1 MKEFCFEDL
10 IQDFFINLN
19 NVIST
24 TRSCPIY
31 FQKFPP
37 RILSQYYC
45 HPVKSAANY
54 YYAYWL
60 KLSKKRS
67 VGGNILQKRKKRS
80 KKKTCQRLLE
90 KPSSFFCWP
99 IKSIWRQAVYKV
111 QKYQEKLLNNSS
123 MTSVVE
129 FSVQIYEYRKSS
141 IRSLPLIQVFSIRS
155 RKI

>member
-1 MKEFCFEDL
+1 MKEFGFEDL

-60 KLSKKRS
+60 KLSKKKERGRKYS
-67 VGGNILQKRKKRS
+67 SEKKEKKQKNPVKGYWKNR
-80 KKKTCQRLLE
+80 
-90 KPSSFFCWP
+90 PVFFC
-99 IKSIWRQAVYKV
+99 
-111 QKYQEKLLNNSS
+111 
-123 MTSVVE
+123 
-129 FSVQIYEYRKSS
+129 
-141 IRSLPLIQVFSIRS
+141 
-155 RKI
+155 

>member
-1 MKEFCFEDL
+1 MKEFGFEDL

-80 KKKTCQRLLE
+80 EKNLSKVTGKTVQFFLLTN
-90 KPSSFFCWP
+90 KINMASSCLQGP
-99 IKSIWRQAVYKV
+99 EVP
-111 QKYQEKLLNNSS
+111 
-123 MTSVVE
+123 
-129 FSVQIYEYRKSS
+129 RKTTE
-141 IRSLPLIQVFSIRS
+141 
-155 RKI
+155 

>member
-1 MKEFCFEDL
+1 MKEFGFEDL

-80 KKKTCQRLLE
+80 KKKPVKGYWKNRPVFFLLTN
-90 KPSSFFCWP
+90 KINMASSCLQGP
-99 IKSIWRQAVYKV
+99 KV
-111 QKYQEKLLNNSS
+111 P
-123 MTSVVE
+123 
-129 FSVQIYEYRKSS
+129 RKTTE
-141 IRSLPLIQVFSIRS
+141 
-155 RKI
+155 

>member
-1 MKEFCFEDL
+1 MKEFGFEDL

-80 KKKTCQRLLE
+80 KKNLSKVTGKTVQFFLLTN
-90 KPSSFFCWP
+90 KINMASSCLQGP
-99 IKSIWRQAVYKV
+99 EVP
-111 QKYQEKLLNNSS
+111 
-123 MTSVVE
+123 
-129 FSVQIYEYRKSS
+129 RKTTE
-141 IRSLPLIQVFSIRS
+141 
-155 RKI
+155 